1 MYQAQIIQL
10 TLTQHL
16 IKKNIFYN
24 IDTWIEEELF
34 AKVPDLVDRSLLL
47 PLEKKLEMIY

>member
-1 MYQAQIIQL
+1 MYQAQMIQL
-10 TLTQHL
+10 TLARHL
-16 IKKNIFYN
+16 LKKKIVYN

-47 PLEKKLEMIY
+47 PLEKKLQMIF